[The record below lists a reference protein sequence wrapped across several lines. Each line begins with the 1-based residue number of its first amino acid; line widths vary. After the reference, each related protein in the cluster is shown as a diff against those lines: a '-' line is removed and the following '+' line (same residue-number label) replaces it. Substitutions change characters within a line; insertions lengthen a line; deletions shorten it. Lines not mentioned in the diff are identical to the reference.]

1 MLCVTEKFIENI
13 CYGHI
18 IEYTF
23 RNSFSKII
31 VIRRHMK
38 KHNIPP

>member
-1 MLCVTEKFIENI
+1 MLCVTENVIENI

-23 RNSFSKII
+23 RNLFNKII